1 MTMHFPFRIITVL
14 DKRKRINF
22 LLNNFIT
29 KTIIL
34 KKKVQWK
41 KNIPIYG

>member
-41 KNIPIYG
+41 KNILIYG

>member
-22 LLNNFIT
+22 LINNFIT

-34 KKKVQWK
+34 KKGTME
-41 KNIPIYG
+41 KNILIYG